1 MGILNE
7 ELEQSLNA
15 IFRDAHLRR
24 NEYVTVE
31 HLLLGLIDNPSAR
44 EVMLACGAKLDALT
58 QDLNDFIRNHIPIL
72 SEANGD
78 TTASVGLQRVIQR
91 AVMNVQAANR
101 DVVQGAHVLAAL
113 FSERDS
119 HALFFLQRQGLTRY
133 DVVSHISHGSLTPKD
148 HEPSNGTLP
157 TEPLSDTPFKGQP
170 SSNKKKKK
178 LSSLDRFCVNL
189 TDKAKNNGFDP
200 LIGRQRE
207 VDRCIHIL
215 CRRRKNNPLLV
226 GEAGVG
232 KTAIAEGLAT
242 RIAQSNTPD
251 KLLNATVYSL
261 DMGALIAGTKYRGD
275 FEDRVKSVLTEL
287 HKSKNTILFIDEI
300 HTIIGAG
307 AANGSAMDASNLLK
321 PALSDGS
328 LRCLGATTWNE
339 YQQVFEKDSALVRR
353 FQKVDIDE
361 PSQEQT
367 IEILQG
373 LKERFE
379 AFHCIQ
385 YTQRALEAAATLAS
399 RHVQDR
405 KLPDSAIDIIDEA
418 GAAMHLTSGSRKRKR
433 VGLHDIEATVA
444 AMVKAPIQQVSTS
457 DVRSLESLERNLQ
470 LSVFGQDE
478 AIDQLSTC
486 IKLSRAGL
494 NSMEKPIGSFLFS
507 GPTGVGKTEVAK
519 QLARIMGIELIRFD
533 MSEYTE
539 SHAISRLI
547 GSPPGYVGFEQGGQL
562 TDAIIRNPHA
572 VLLLDEIEKAHSDMF
587 NLLLQ
592 VMDHGKL
599 TDNNGRSVNFRHVIL
614 IMTSNIGAFDMEK
627 ATVGFTPQSR
637 LHASDEAIKQTFT
650 PEFRNR
656 IDASIA
662 FAPLSEVTILHVVDK
677 FIMELEEQ
685 LIEKRVE
692 LIISP
697 DARQW
702 LADNGYESSMGA
714 RPMARLIN
722 QEIKRPLADAILFGA
737 LSHGGQVEILCKTRN
752 NGLKLQYPQTELAE
766 A

>member
-44 EVMLACGAKLDALT
+44 EVLLACGAKLDILA
-58 QDLNDFIRNHIPIL
+58 QDLNDFIRNHIPVITDAKG
-72 SEANGD
+72 E

-101 DVVQGAHVLAAL
+101 DVVEGAHVLAAI

-133 DVVSHISHGSLTPKD
+133 DVVSHISHGTIRSA
-148 HEPSNGTLP
+148 EPERKSSPFPGEP
-157 TEPLSDTPFKGQP
+157 VTEGATTSRGKR
-170 SSNKKKKK
+170 KKKQ
-178 LSSLDRFCVNL
+178 SPLDRFCVNL
-189 TDKAKNNGFDP
+189 TDKARRQAFDP
-200 LIGRQRE
+200 LIGRQQE
-207 VDRCIHIL
+207 VERCIHIL

-232 KTAIAEGLAT
+232 KTAIAEGLAS
-242 RIAQSNTPD
+242 RIAQCDTPE
-251 KLLNATVYSL
+251 KLLKSTVYSL

-275 FEDRVKSVLTEL
+275 FEERIKSVLAEL
-287 HKSKNTILFIDEI
+287 EKSSDNILFIDEI

-321 PALSDGS
+321 PALGS
-328 LRCLGATTWNE
+328 GTLRCMGATTWDE
-339 YQQVFEKDSALVRR
+339 YQQIFEKDRALARR
-353 FQKVDIDE
+353 FQKVDIEE
-361 PSQEQT
+361 PSLEQT

-373 LKERFE
+373 IKARFE
-379 AFHCIQ
+379 AYHCIH
-385 YTQRALEAAATLAS
+385 YTRSALEAAATLAA

-418 GAAMHLTSGSRKRKR
+418 GAAMHLKSGSRKRKR
-433 VGLHDIEATVA
+433 VGQHDIEATVA
-444 AMVKAPIQQVSTS
+444 AMVKAPIQQVSAS
-457 DVRSLESLERNLQ
+457 DVRNLASLERNLQ

-478 AIDQLSTC
+478 AISQLATC

-494 NSMEKPIGSFLFS
+494 NRAEKPIGSFLFS
-507 GPTGVGKTEVAK
+507 GPTGVGKTEVAR
-519 QLARIMGIELIRFD
+519 QLARIMGIELLRFD

-539 SHAISRLI
+539 SHAIARLI

-562 TDAIIRNPHA
+562 TDAVIKNPHA
-572 VLLLDEIEKAHSDMF
+572 VLLLDEIEKAHPDMF

-599 TDNNGRSVNFRHVIL
+599 TDSNGRNVNFRHVIL
-614 IMTSNIGAFDMEK
+614 IMTSNVGAADMEK
-627 ATVGFTPQSR
+627 STVGFTPQSR
-637 LHASDEAIKQTFT
+637 QGSVDEAVKRVFT

-656 IDASIA
+656 LDAAIA
-662 FAPLSEVTILHVVDK
+662 FAPLSPVTILHVVDK

-685 LIEKRVE
+685 LVEKRVE
-692 LIISP
+692 LFISP

-702 LADNGYESSMGA
+702 LADHGYDVTMGA
-714 RPMARLIN
+714 RPMARLIDR
-722 QEIKRPLADAILFGA
+722 EIKRPLADAILFGE
-737 LSHGGQVEILCKTRN
+737 LSKGGRVEILCDRSG
-752 NGLKLQYPQTELAE
+752 NGLRLFYPQTELAE

>member
-15 IFRDAHLRR
+15 TFRDAHLRR

-44 EVMLACGAKLDALT
+44 EVLLACGAKLDALS
-58 QDLNDFIRNHIPIL
+58 QDLNDFIRNHIPVL
-72 SEANGD
+72 SDFKGD

-133 DVVSHISHGSLTPKD
+133 DVVSHISHGSITPKD
-148 HEPSNGTLP
+148 SEQTNRNIT
-157 TEPLSDTPFKGQP
+157 TEPATDGTATTGNQN
-170 SSNKKKKK
+170 NKKKKQ
-178 LSSLDRFCVNL
+178 SALDRFCVNL
-189 TDKAKNNGFDP
+189 TSKAKAHAFDP
-200 LIGRQRE
+200 LIGRQKE

-242 RIAQSNTPD
+242 RIALSDTPN
-251 KLLNATVYSL
+251 KLLKSIVYSL

-287 HKSKNTILFIDEI
+287 EKNNHNILFIDEI

-307 AANGSAMDASNLLK
+307 AANGSAMDASNMLK
-321 PALSDGS
+321 PALSNGA

-339 YQQVFEKDSALVRR
+339 YQQVFEKDHALARR

-361 PSQEQT
+361 PSLEQT
-367 IEILQG
+367 IAILQG
-373 LKERFE
+373 LKSRFE
-379 AFHCIQ
+379 EYHSIQ
-385 YTQRALEAAATLAS
+385 YTQSALEAAATLAS

-418 GAAMHLTSGSRKRKR
+418 GAAMHLKQGSRKRKR

-444 AMVKAPIQQVSTS
+444 AMVKAPIQQVSRS
-457 DVRSLESLERNLQ
+457 DVRNLESLERNLQ

-478 AIDQLSTC
+478 AISQLATC

-494 NSMEKPIGSFLFS
+494 NCAEKPIGSFLFS

-519 QLARIMGIELIRFD
+519 QLAQVLGIELIRFD

-539 SHAISRLI
+539 SHSISRLI

-562 TDAIIRNPHA
+562 TDAIIKTPHA

-599 TDNNGRSVNFRHVIL
+599 TDSNGRSVNFRHVVL
-614 IMTSNIGAFDMEK
+614 IMTSNVGAFDMAK

-637 LHASDEAIKQTFT
+637 LGSNDEAIKQSFT

-656 IDASIA
+656 IDAAIS
-662 FAPLSEVTILHVVDK
+662 FAPLTEVTILHVVDK

-702 LADNGYESSMGA
+702 LADNGYDISMGA
-714 RPMARLIN
+714 RPMARLIDK
-722 QEIKRPLADAILFGA
+722 EIKRPLADAILFGA
-737 LSHGGQVEILCKTRN
+737 LSHGGQVEIVCNTHKH
-752 NGLKLQYPQTELAE
+752 GLNLHYPQSELIE

>member
-7 ELEQSLNA
+7 ELEQSLNT

-72 SEANGD
+72 PEAKGD

-101 DVVQGAHVLAAL
+101 DVVQGSHVLAAL

-148 HEPSNGTLP
+148 HDPSNGAFS
-157 TEPLSDTPFKGQP
+157 TEPLSDTPSKGQP
-170 SSNKKKKK
+170 SSSKKKRP
-178 LSSLDRFCVNL
+178 SPLDRFCVNL
-189 TDKAKNNGFDP
+189 THKARNNGFDP
-200 LIGRQRE
+200 LIGRQHE

-242 RIAQSNTPD
+242 RIAQSDTPD
-251 KLLNATVYSL
+251 KLLKATVYSL

-300 HTIIGAG
+300 HTLIGAG

-321 PALSDGS
+321 PALSEGS

-373 LKERFE
+373 LKKRFE

-444 AMVKAPIQQVSTS
+444 AMVKAPIQQVSAS
-457 DVRSLESLERNLQ
+457 DVRNLESLERNLQ

-478 AIDQLSTC
+478 AISQLSTC

-494 NSMEKPIGSFLFS
+494 NSIEKPIGSFLFS

-614 IMTSNIGAFDMEK
+614 IMTSNVGAFDMEK

-737 LSHGGQVEILCKTRN
+737 LSNGGQVEILCKTSN

-766 A
+766 V

>member
-1 MGILNE
+1 
-7 ELEQSLNA
+7 
-15 IFRDAHLRR
+15 
-24 NEYVTVE
+24 
-31 HLLLGLIDNPSAR
+31 
-44 EVMLACGAKLDALT
+44 
-58 QDLNDFIRNHIPIL
+58 
-72 SEANGD
+72 
-78 TTASVGLQRVIQR
+78 
-91 AVMNVQAANR
+91 MNVQAANR

-133 DVVSHISHGSLTPKD
+133 DVVSHISHGALTPRSN
-148 HEPSNGTLP
+148 EPSNHDFATD
-157 TEPLSDTPFKGQP
+157 PLSGTASKEQKN
-170 SSNKKKKK
+170 SNKKKKP
-178 LSSLDRFCVNL
+178 SALDRFCINL
-189 TDKAKNNGFDP
+189 TNKAKKNEFDP
-200 LIGRQRE
+200 LIGRKQE

-242 RIAQSNTPD
+242 RIAQSDAPE

-287 HKSKNTILFIDEI
+287 QKNDRSILFIDEI

-339 YQQVFEKDSALVRR
+339 YQQIFEKDRALARR
-353 FQKVDIDE
+353 FQKIDIDE
-361 PSQEQT
+361 PSLEQT
-367 IEILQG
+367 IEILNG

-379 AFHCIQ
+379 TFHCIQ

-418 GAAMHLTSGSRKRKR
+418 GAAMHLKSGSRKRKR

-457 DVRSLESLERNLQ
+457 DVRNLESLERNLQ

-478 AIDQLSTC
+478 AINQLSTC

-562 TDAIIRNPHA
+562 TDAIIKNPHA
-572 VLLLDEIEKAHSDMF
+572 VLLLDEIEKAHADMF

-599 TDNNGRSVNFRHVIL
+599 TDNNGRSVNFRHVVL
-614 IMTSNIGAFDMEK
+614 IMTSNVGAFDLEK

-656 IDASIA
+656 IDASIT
-662 FAPLSEVTILHVVDK
+662 FAPLSPVTILHVVDK

-697 DARQW
+697 NVRQW
-702 LADNGYESSMGA
+702 LADNGYESNMGA

-722 QEIKRPLADAILFGA
+722 REIKRPLADAILFGA
-737 LSHGGQVEILCKTRN
+737 LSRGGEVEILCN
-752 NGLKLQYPQTELAE
+752 SSDSGLKLHYPQTELAE